1 MIRLIITSIA
11 VLVLASACTGQGIP
25 TDLPTKTQEAAQTEV
40 VESTPTQ
47 PPVVSTQ
54 NTPRPYVPFFVTNT
68 VENLVLR
75 ANPGY
80 LFEAKTTLA
89 PDTRLL
95 VLGRA
100 PGDEWIFV
108 QTPFERTGWVYTE
121 LLERT
126 DQYERAPVIQPADMQ
141 IVVGQVLDTGG
152 KPVTGIQFAF
162 VQGTTGTPPRNDA
175 TTDELGIFYAFM
187 PLTASGTWTV
197 SFTAVHCTS
206 NTMDANCQ
214 CLGGICGKPDPEV
227 TSISLPTEESLKF
240 TWK

>member
-1 MIRLIITSIA
+1 MIRRMITGLTA
-11 VLVLASACTGQGIP
+11 LLLVSACTGQGIP
-25 TDLPTKTQEAAQTEV
+25 TDLPTKVQEAVETEV
-40 VESTPTQ
+40 LFSIPTQ
-47 PPVVSTQ
+47 PPVSIIE

-75 ANPGY
+75 SNPGY

-100 PGDEWIFV
+100 PGNEWIFV
-108 QTPFERTGWVYTE
+108 QTPFERTGWVFTE

-126 DQYERAPVIQPADMQ
+126 DQYSKAPVIQPADMQ
-141 IVVGQVLDTGG
+141 IIVGQVLDAAG
-152 KPVTGIQFAF
+152 KPITGIQFAF

-175 TTDELGIFYAFM
+175 TTDEFGIFYSFM

-227 TSISLPTEESLKF
+227 TSVSLPTDQRLKF